1 MSNLITLP
9 LEFDLSRLAKLV
21 LAKMGFIQRG
31 PEFSNGN
38 PSAER
43 GGLDV
48 CGRFHF
54 VADLFPVA
62 SAAAA
67 DRTGAPMKPLPTSW
81 RGVWLPPSGFI
92 NPPLLGGPTP
102 FPICSGERDALG
114 RRASRFLS
122 SGQTQGAALC
132 PYFRIDSPRLKARRL

>member
-9 LEFDLSRLAKLV
+9 LEFDLARRAKLV
-21 LAKMGFIQRG
+21 LAKMGSIQRG

-43 GGLDV
+43 GGMDV

-54 VADLFPVA
+54 VADLFRAA

-67 DRTGAPMKPLPTSW
+67 DRTGALMKRLPAIW
-81 RGVWLPPSGFI
+81 RGVWLPPGGFS
-92 NPPLLGGPTP
+92 NPLLLGGPTP
-102 FPICSGERDALG
+102 FPICPGERDAPGLARQPFSEFWADSG
-114 RRASRFLS
+114 HRALS
-122 SGQTQGAALC
+122 L
-132 PYFRIDSPRLKARRL
+132 SPH